1 MKNIAIL
8 AFAGAALVVA
18 SCSQQQQ
25 VTPPVNPIPQVQVV
39 KGK

>member
-8 AFAGAALVVA
+8 ALAGAALLVA

-25 VTPPVNPIPQVQVV
+25 QQQVNVAPPVKVV

>member
-25 VTPPVNPIPQVQVV
+25 VAPVQPQQQVIVQ